1 VNDRLTKADADALTE
16 DIVAGAFLAWEFRA
30 MMRKY
35 SWWTN
40 IRKADKR
47 RPGVRRID

>member
-1 VNDRLTKADADALTE
+1 MTDRMTKADADALTE
-16 DIVAGAFLAWEFRA
+16 DIARGAFLAWEFRA

-35 SWWTN
+35 SWWTA
-40 IRKADKR
+40 IRKADRR